1 MAEKPSLKLR
11 LGSSS
16 NFQNPTPPPLDT
28 SSTTATPKLKL
39 SFGGNKPPTPAAS
52 QSTTAAAPERSA
64 SKAPKKS
71 KKDKPKRTPAPTAKK
86 RALEASTLSDD
97 ENDPDLF
104 LPSTSTPLQSTR
116 PTSAAKTKAKISSN
130 SPPAPKRLKL
140 STKIRKSG
148 PGLLK
153 VKTPITPHASEL
165 KKKTKIIRP
174 PGVGYDSEASDRE
187 LDPAIEEDLILR
199 MAGAAAD
206 QCDYLSR
213 AIEERKIGLPIAQG
227 GISFSIQFLHPQG
240 RRALVKVG
248 KQRYA
253 ATLVDLPCIVEGLKS
268 WDRKTWYKGADICQ
282 ILLVLGPVEGEEQ
295 CMEYPLPTDVNP
307 KTWQYA
313 HGLTPPM
320 RNVRKR
326 RFRKRASNT
335 QIQEVEDIVDRL
347 LAADEESVRRT
358 KAEVLDNDRLYREGS
373 TRSVSDGS
381 LLGRGSDPDEG
392 TEMGDVGDEDAE
404 GSIDENMFTQDISA
418 AGLEEGAEETAAPAD
433 DELEADLER
442 AMMETSPGPE
452 PPSSANQRG
461 TSTTTAT
468 STPAATPSL
477 PNADDVS
484 SSAAEPD
491 GAISSSSS
499 SSDEDA
505 SEVGDDDEDVDEDL
519 LERQQF
525 VQRQK
530 EEIEDLE
537 AAIKNE
543 EAKLVNVSN
552 AIFRK
557 KGLEKI
563 RSLREDLGMKRE
575 GIGQG
580 AGEDDGEE
588 EEG

>member
-16 NFQNPTPPPLDT
+16 NFANPPPPPLDP
-28 SSTTATPKLKL
+28 SLTTATPKLKL
-39 SFGGNKPPTPAAS
+39 SFGANKPPTSAAT
-52 QSTTAAAPERSA
+52 QVAADAPEQSA
-64 SKAPKKS
+64 IKAPKKP

-97 ENDPDLF
+97 ENDPELF
-104 LPSTSTPLQSTR
+104 LASTSAPLQSTR
-116 PTSAAKTKAKISSN
+116 PTSAAKTKVKLSSN
-130 SPPAPKRLKL
+130 SPSAPKRLKL
-140 STKIRKSG
+140 STNIRKSG

-165 KKKTKIIRP
+165 KKKAKITRP

-187 LDPAIEEDLILR
+187 LDPAIEEDLVLR

-213 AIEERKIGLPIAQG
+213 AIEERKIGLPVAQG
-227 GISFSIQFLHPQG
+227 GVSFSIQFLHPQG

-253 ATLVDLPCIVEGLKS
+253 ATLVDLPCIVEGMKS

-282 ILLVLGPVEGEEQ
+282 ILLVLGPVDGEEQ

-326 RFRKRASNT
+326 RFRKRANNT

-381 LLGRGSDPDEG
+381 LLGRGSELDEG
-392 TEMGDVGDEDAE
+392 TEMADVGDEDAE
-404 GSIDENMFTQDISA
+404 GSIDENEFTQDFNA
-418 AGLEEGAEETAAPAD
+418 TGLQESAEEAMSPAD

-442 AMMETSPGPE
+442 AMMETSPVPE
-452 PPSSANQRG
+452 PPSSVNQRAN
-461 TSTTTAT
+461 SMTTAT
-468 STPAATPSL
+468 STPAATPSF

-491 GAISSSSS
+491 GGISSSSS

-525 VQRQK
+525 IQRQK
-530 EEIEDLE
+530 EEIADLE

-563 RSLREDLGMKRE
+563 RSLREDLVRKKE
-575 GIGQG
+575 GIGEG
-580 AGEDDGEE
+580 VGEDDGEE
-588 EEG
+588 GEG